1 MSNYVYEEKIV
12 KPVFKFYRLD
22 GLDEVELFKNKE
34 GYYSLADI
42 IVSGSP
48 TKAIEFSVVMVYFD
62 LYNYFYL
69 NEEDIKNSRLKIELI
84 AQTSSPGLTTT
95 IEGEKLLPGDNKV
108 RSFVSNG
115 VRNPTKLTF
124 TLSGAFNMVVAE
136 FK

>member
-1 MSNYVYEEKIV
+1 MSNYVYEEKVIE
-12 KPVFKFYRLD
+12 PVFKFYRPD
-22 GLDEVELFKNKE
+22 GLDEAELFKNEE

-69 NEEDIKNSRLKIELI
+69 NEEDIKNSQLNIEFI
-84 AQTSSPGLTTT
+84 AQTTSQELT
-95 IEGEKLLPGDNKV
+95 IEGEKLLPGDNMV